1 MQRAGLPVARAASDF
16 RLAEEPRVSTHSILT
31 LLAALALLMAATL
44 AVGLLRLRRRAA
56 LLREL
61 HVLADRQETV
71 LRGLR
76 AQLDAVHAE
85 IDLLTDQ
92 SDVRR
97 DAPALAAA
105 MREHLAHRLWLRDR
119 SAQAPLAEL
128 RATRAAWR
136 TSVDT
141 LQNETDSLR
150 EAQSALH
157 RASQSAIGH

>member
-16 RLAEEPRVSTHSILT
+16 QFAEEPRVSTHSILT
-31 LLAALALLMAATL
+31 LLAALALLTAATL

-61 HVLADRQETV
+61 HALADRQETV